1 MKIVVI
7 VEGATETAF
16 KEKLSEFI
24 ATRLGGKTPPKLNF
38 VGQGGRI
45 PTGKNLQKV
54 VENLLSGKQAA
65 DAVIALTDVYTGTNE
80 FSNAADAKAKMRNWV
95 GPNLKFHAHAAQ
107 HDFEA
112 WLLPFWDTIQQ
123 LAGHNKAKPSG
134 SPEDVNHDKPPAYRI
149 KEIFEVGKCRDSYKK
164 PRDGKRILKDNKLI
178 VAAQAC
184 PELKAFLNTILSLC
198 GGELIA

>member
-16 KEKLSEFI
+16 KGKLSEFI

-54 VENLLSGKQAA
+54 VENLLSGKQ
-65 DAVIALTDVYTGTNE
+65 
-80 FSNAADAKAKMRNWV
+80 AADAKAKMRNWV